1 MPSNNGRRT
10 TLDEIGDIH
19 APKGSRE
26 WCIAIVGETKKT
38 LSVLKNDATSA
49 GARLR
54 ALREVKA
61 WKALG
66 LVGWSV
72 LLSTIGLTD
81 NEAESLIKAKRG
93 QTIGDIVPLAKH
105 GGDRKGQPE
114 QVDNIKLHAGG
125 TGSDYLLRRMKRD
138 MPEILKQLEAGDFQ
152 SVRQAAIAA
161 GIVKVKTPAEQA
173 IHWLKKCSQDEW
185 NAVIDWMNEQAS

>member
-125 TGSDYLLRRMKRD
+125 TGSDYLLRRPGWHPRPPPPGGRKPWVSPT
-138 MPEILKQLEAGDFQ
+138 PETSFVTAGH
-152 SVRQAAIAA
+152 
-161 GIVKVKTPAEQA
+161 GG
-173 IHWLKKCSQDEW
+173 LL
-185 NAVIDWMNEQAS
+185 